1 MPNYNL
7 KAPSIYLMY
16 VDANNLYGWAMS
28 KKLSIDSFKWIND
41 LEKFT
46 SEFIRNY
53 DENEVTV
60 YFLEVDIE

>member
-1 MPNYNL
+1 
-7 KAPSIYLMY
+7 
-16 VDANNLYGWAMS
+16 MS